1 MSTLQTFYDAQ
12 LTSEVKKYTVD
23 LSAFVPTG
31 GSVASGSTSYA
42 QTYNG
47 SASGTCTTAVDGGS
61 ALTFTTPALSAAG
74 LYTFTASAT
83 LSDSQIR
90 KAIYVIRV
98 DA

>member
-1 MSTLQTFYDAQ
+1 MSTYNTFYDTQ

-23 LSAFVPTG
+23 LSAFLPSG
-31 GSVASGSTSYA
+31 GSVASASASYS

-47 SASGTCTTAVDGGS
+47 SASGSCATSVTASEV
-61 ALTFTTPALSAAG
+61 TFTSPALSATG
-74 LYTFTASAT
+74 SYLFTVSAT

-90 KAIYVIRV
+90 KALYVIRV